1 MDNVVG
7 GTQSTPVMASDG
19 TYLYL
24 LLGTC
29 LYKIGTGYN
38 GSYRSHIYAQ
48 NEEFTKEKH
57 NWLGYSDGV
66 LYYRRNSKR
75 NVDHL
80 HVINTESLTLT
91 SMNPV
96 NMLPIR
102 EGFNYTL
109 FSDRDSLH
117 AICTN
122 RYVSVNWLK

>member
-1 MDNVVG
+1 
-7 GTQSTPVMASDG
+7 MASDG

-24 LLGTC
+24 LLGSC

-38 GSYRSHIYAQ
+38 GSYRSHIYGQ

-57 NWLGYSDGV
+57 NWLGYSNGI

-80 HVINTESLTLT
+80 HVVNTESLTLT

-109 FSDRDSLH
+109 FSDKDTLY

-122 RYVSVNWLK
+122 RYVRSSFNFTINYFK

>member
-1 MDNVVG
+1 
-7 GTQSTPVMASDG
+7 MASDG

-38 GSYRSHIYAQ
+38 GSYRGHIYSQ

-57 NWLGYSDGV
+57 NWLGFSGGI

-80 HVINTESLTLT
+80 HVVNTESLTLT

-109 FSDRDSLH
+109 FSDKDSLH

-122 RYVSVNWLK
+122 RYVSFILFLPFLSVHILIN